1 MGESKPQASPTD
13 KTICCYV
20 DVLTVAFTSLAVAEN
35 QPWRNCAIKNRM
47 IPLTSLDY
55 FLGDKPG
62 AELTDTLITE
72 ACRAL
77 RHNRDDYLAQVGNE
91 SIIAKLVEVANLW
104 RSPDY
109 ELRKIALDA
118 DPEETG
124 FPREVL
130 DAGLDA
136 CFADWTQEKFFMLL
150 MQEFGDPTRLQSFV
164 SQSNQTYSMVH
175 GPQLIAH
182 IAPDNLPLPIF
193 QSIAFGLLLR
203 SAQFVKCATGKS
215 LLPRLF
221 GHTLHHVDPGL
232 ASSIEIAEWDGDNE
246 PFESALFGEADCVVA
261 SGGDKSINSIRQR
274 LPLTKRLL
282 GYGHRI
288 SFGYVEKQANEV
300 MGTQTIISHV
310 VDDVVAW
317 NQRSYL
323 APHVIYVEQF
333 GTLKPEHFAE
343 MLTEELES
351 RNETMPRGPIST
363 KESAAISTARRFYQI
378 RSDNNVGT
386 MLWKSEDTT
395 DWTVV
400 YEDEKQ
406 FQSSP
411 LNRFIFIKPIE
422 HIEEALHVL
431 EPIRESVSTVGLAA
445 SEARIRELAL
455 PLAKWGVPRI
465 CAIGQMQR
473 PALACRHDGRPPLGE
488 LIHWTDLETA

>member
-1 MGESKPQASPTD
+1 MPKP
-13 KTICCYV
+13 
-20 DVLTVAFTSLAVAEN
+20 
-35 QPWRNCAIKNRM
+35 
-47 IPLTSLDY
+47 SLDY
-55 FLGDKPG
+55 FLADKQG
-62 AELTDTLITE
+62 AELTGTLITE
-72 ACRAL
+72 ACQAL
-77 RHNRDDYLAQVGNE
+77 RHNRDDYLALVGNE
-91 SIIAKLVEVANLW
+91 PIIAKLIEVANLW

-109 ELRKIALDA
+109 ELRRQARTASPD
-118 DPEETG
+118 ETG

-130 DAGLDA
+130 AAGLDA

-150 MQEFGDPTRLQSFV
+150 TQEFGDPTRLQSFA
-164 SQSNQTYSMVH
+164 NQPNRTYSMVH

-182 IAPDNLPLPIF
+182 IAPGNLPVPIF

-221 GHTLHHVDPGL
+221 GHSLHYVEPGL
-232 ASSIEIAEWDGDNE
+232 ASSLEIAEWDGGNE
-246 PFESALFGEADCVVA
+246 VLESSLFTEADCVVA
-261 SGGDKSINSIRQR
+261 SGNDNSINSIRQR

-282 GYGHRI
+282 GYGHRV
-288 SFGYVEKQANEV
+288 SFGYVEKQANEI
-300 MGTQTIISHV
+300 MGTQAIISHAA
-310 VDDVVAW
+310 DDVVAW
-317 NQRSYL
+317 NQCGCLS
-323 APHVIYVEQF
+323 PHVIYVEQF
-333 GTLKPEHFAE
+333 GTLKPERFAE
-343 MLTEELES
+343 MLAEELEA
-351 RNETMPRGPIST
+351 RNEAIPRGPIPT
-363 KESAAISTARRFYQI
+363 KEAAAISTARRFYKI
-378 RSDNNVGT
+378 REANNVGA
-386 MLWKSEDTT
+386 MLWESEDTT

-406 FQSSP
+406 FQRSP

-445 SEARIRELAL
+445 SEARMRELAR

-473 PALACRHDGRPPLGE
+473 PPLAWRHDGRPPLGE

>member
-35 QPWRNCAIKNRM
+35 QPWRKCAIKNRM

-310 VDDVVAW
+310 VDDIVAW
-317 NQRSYL
+317 NQRSCL
-323 APHVIYVEQF
+323 APHVIMSSNSVHSNRSTSQKCLPRSLSHE
-333 GTLKPEHFAE
+333 TKRCRAAR
-343 MLTEELES
+343 S
-351 RNETMPRGPIST
+351 RRKNRLPSRQLGAFT
-363 KESAAISTARRFYQI
+363 KS
-378 RSDNNVGT
+378 
-386 MLWKSEDTT
+386 
-395 DWTVV
+395 
-400 YEDEKQ
+400 
-406 FQSSP
+406 
-411 LNRFIFIKPIE
+411 
-422 HIEEALHVL
+422 
-431 EPIRESVSTVGLAA
+431 
-445 SEARIRELAL
+445 ARITMSEQ
-455 PLAKWGVPRI
+455 
-465 CAIGQMQR
+465 CF
-473 PALACRHDGRPPLGE
+473 GRARTRQTGR
-488 LIHWTDLETA
+488 WCTRMKNSSRVRR